1 MASCWARERL
11 YELVSAEPISTLAP
25 KLNVS
30 DASLKKACAEANI
43 PVPGRVHWAKHR
55 AGQTLAQV
63 ALPVRA
69 AGMSEHVVLGGT
81 HFFSWLKNLSAADRF
96 RSRPRAD
103 AHAGRR
109 TRPCCPALE
118 RRSRAAAPA
127 VRYRNNGRRPFLVT
141 LKPKHFPNRSTL
153 GRFLDP
159 FNVLESALGN
169 GAPLDNK
176 NNKKLISG
184 NAPIV
189 ALEYWGA
196 STWWTRHRVI
206 DHTILTSIYTT
217 KP

>member
-1 MASCWARERL
+1 M
-11 YELVSAEPISTLAP
+11 YSTLWR
-25 KLNVS
+25 
-30 DASLKKACAEANI
+30 ASAAWQQTRKAAER
-43 PVPGRVHWAKHR
+43 VGGRVQPLH
-55 AGQTLAQV
+55 QFDT
-63 ALPVRA
+63 
-69 AGMSEHVVLGGT
+69 GT
-81 HFFSWLKNLSAADRF
+81 N
-96 RSRPRAD
+96 
-103 AHAGRR
+103 
-109 TRPCCPALE
+109 T
-118 RRSRAAAPA
+118 
-127 VRYRNNGRRPFLVT
+127 GRRPFFVT

-159 FNVLESALGN
+159 FNVSESALGN
-169 GAPLDNK
+169 RAPLDNK

>member
-1 MASCWARERL
+1 MTSSARANPPIQPDGFFFDFAARGAMLTVSLSIRRDQCTRRVPSRQRRNKQEKRRK
-11 YELVSAEPISTLAP
+11 ELG
-25 KLNVS
+25 
-30 DASLKKACAEANI
+30 
-43 PVPGRVHWAKHR
+43 GRV
-55 AGQTLAQV
+55 QPLQQFDT
-63 ALPVRA
+63 
-69 AGMSEHVVLGGT
+69 GT
-81 HFFSWLKNLSAADRF
+81 N
-96 RSRPRAD
+96 
-103 AHAGRR
+103 
-109 TRPCCPALE
+109 T
-118 RRSRAAAPA
+118 
-127 VRYRNNGRRPFLVT
+127 GRRPFFVT

-159 FNVLESALGN
+159 FNVSESALGN
-169 GAPLDNK
+169 RAPLDNK